1 VCVCVCMCRLS
12 VCYFIYMHSALLLLN
27 NKLVFFSSLLSPLVL
42 RGREE
47 KRQDKRKKREE
58 EGRRRENDRVPNR
71 TRGTLSLSLSLLSSL
86 FPYLD
91 SSIRA
96 YHEGGRRTSAS
107 GQTR

>member
-1 VCVCVCMCRLS
+1 MIVCQ
-12 VCYFIYMHSALLLLN
+12 IA
-27 NKLVFFSSLLSPLVL
+27 P
-42 RGREE
+42 EE
-47 KRQDKRKKREE
+47 H
-58 EGRRRENDRVPNR
+58 
-71 TRGTLSLSLSLLSSL
+71 SLSLLSSL